1 MECNLLYDN
10 NVKLYLSDSDIL
22 KHSYKNTTYKN
33 LSKMFIKYTVNKEKE
48 KYFRMINTYL
58 INNNIIPITKNIID
72 LGAYIGDNTLAWA
85 KNIKGT
91 VYAIDPCNDNL
102 KYIKKC

>member
-48 KYFRMINTYL
+48 NTFTSTADCKLAQQCMDPDEKYYEIHGFNRSE
-58 INNNIIPITKNIID
+58 P
-72 LGAYIGDNTLAWA
+72 A
-85 KNIKGT
+85 
-91 VYAIDPCNDNL
+91 VDP
-102 KYIKKC
+102 KCKC